1 MVQSNTRP
9 ERVLKVFP
17 ATLKR
22 TQKRDFKLTTRLY
35 TKALFNMEYKPE
47 VTNAEHNFLK
57 TPCRGI
63 SKNKTNRHF
72 IIQYLSCFFQFT
84 LQFNLKYAF
93 KPEQR
98 KKPKHP
104 TVTIRKENQGV
115 ATAH

>member
-57 TPCRGI
+57 LLVEVLAKTKPIGI
-63 SKNKTNRHF
+63 SLFNTCHAF
-72 IIQYLSCFFQFT
+72 
-84 LQFNLKYAF
+84 FNLLF
-93 KPEQR
+93 NL
-98 KKPKHP
+98 
-104 TVTIRKENQGV
+104 I
-115 ATAH
+115 